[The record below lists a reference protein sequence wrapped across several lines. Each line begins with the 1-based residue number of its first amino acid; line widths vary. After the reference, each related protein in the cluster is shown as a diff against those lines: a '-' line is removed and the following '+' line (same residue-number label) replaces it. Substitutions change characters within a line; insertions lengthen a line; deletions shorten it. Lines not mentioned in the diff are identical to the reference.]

1 MAVSLQELKFTI
13 SDLPP
18 RVHRLHYVQENLKLF
33 REIHP
38 IKVDPTANGNIFRYT
53 FGIQT
58 LLNVFGGGHMILFAE
73 HSLSQL
79 VSEPSDMNPAA
90 LATMQQC
97 GALMFAFN
105 TPPVLAIPNIRR
117 AIDSRGS
124 VYYLLDSGEI
134 CMMSF
139 GPVSGIQIR
148 GQ

>member
-1 MAVSLQELKFTI
+1 MVPTPQG
-13 SDLPP
+13 
-18 RVHRLHYVQENLKLF
+18 QW
-33 REIHP
+33 EI
-38 IKVDPTANGNIFRYT
+38 DPTANGNIFRYT

-124 VYYLLDSGEI
+124 VYYLLDSGGSEFSPDPMLYTCCI
-134 CMMSF
+134 LLPPFLWRLYVLFRKPHWLGRYRES
-139 GPVSGIQIR
+139 R
-148 GQ
+148 KEN